1 MGKVRGGWAVLG
13 GGGAEGWRGARWEG
27 DLIEVDLVGETHGLG
42 LDLQD
47 GQAAGVVG
55 DAEVHLAVEA
65 AEAAER
71 GVDDRRPVGRR
82 DHLSRGG
89 WEARWEER
97 WEARQEARCHGGL
110 VGWQAAQWGGGVG
123 KHACKCRRVQGRCV
137 IGV

>member
-1 MGKVRGGWAVLG
+1 MAGLCGGRR
-13 GGGAEGWRGARWEG
+13 GWRGARWEG
-27 DLIEVDLVGETHGLG
+27 DLVEVDLVGEAHGLG

-47 GQAAGVVG
+47 GQAAVVVG

-89 WEARWEER
+89 WEGW
-97 WEARQEARCHGGL
+97 WEARWEARCHGGL
-110 VGWQAAQWGGGVG
+110 RGGGRRNGAAESASTRASAGGCRVG
-123 KHACKCRRVQGRCV
+123 VQ
-137 IGV
+137 